1 MTSFASLAFL
11 LVFACIISL
20 IIYIIRLPLVF
31 GYIIV
36 GILIGPYFLN
46 LISNSD
52 SLELFAKIGIVSL
65 LFIVGLN
72 LNPNTIKEE
81 AKESLI
87 LGLSQ
92 IAFTALSGFLLFYFI
107 FNFPILPSI
116 LIASG
121 LTLSSTIVVLKII
134 SDKGDIDKLY
144 SKMSL
149 GVLLIQDF
157 FATILL
163 LILSIMHTASIGE
176 IKTSI
181 IVASFSLKVLIL
193 ILIYFI
199 LSKWIL
205 PKISKLFA
213 KSQELLLLFSAAFSF
228 SYAYLFYVLG
238 FSLEIGAL
246 FAGII
251 LSASNFSKEIASRF
265 RPIRDFFIIIF
276 FIILGLE
283 AEFINLIGAGW
294 IIAILSIFVI
304 IANPLILFIIMNL
317 LGHRTRTSFY
327 TSLTMGQVSEFS
339 LVILSIARVYG
350 YIDSRS
356 FSIVLIVM
364 LISICVTSYLILYSE
379 KIYKHFRPILHFLE
393 IRKNNKKIIDKDS
406 EIFDFIVF
414 GYDRVCKRFLDLAK
428 EEKFN
433 YAIIDINP
441 KNIEKAQNDGGIA
454 FFGDAGDIIFL
465 EENNIL
471 KSKMIVSTI
480 PDFNINMN
488 LIGFYKKNKKDKNK
502 IIIVVAHKEDEAKA
516 LYKEGADYVIMP
528 YHIGAEEAAYYI
540 SKFSFDKN
548 KFIKEKNKHIKKLS
562 KN

>member
-205 PKISKLFA
+205 PKISKLFT

-414 GYDRVCKRFLDLAK
+414 GYDRVGKRFLDLAK
-428 EEKFN
+428 GEKFN

-502 IIIVVAHKEDEAKA
+502 IIIVVAHKENEAKA

>member
-414 GYDRVCKRFLDLAK
+414 GYDRVGKRFLDLAK

>member
-393 IRKNNKKIIDKDS
+393 IRKNNKK
-406 EIFDFIVF
+406 
-414 GYDRVCKRFLDLAK
+414 
-428 EEKFN
+428 
-433 YAIIDINP
+433 
-441 KNIEKAQNDGGIA
+441 
-454 FFGDAGDIIFL
+454 
-465 EENNIL
+465 
-471 KSKMIVSTI
+471 
-480 PDFNINMN
+480 
-488 LIGFYKKNKKDKNK
+488 
-502 IIIVVAHKEDEAKA
+502 
-516 LYKEGADYVIMP
+516 
-528 YHIGAEEAAYYI
+528 
-540 SKFSFDKN
+540 
-548 KFIKEKNKHIKKLS
+548 
-562 KN
+562 